1 MPSAQNILKDSHAA
15 LPVRQHK
22 FGIDGSVRTLT
33 RGSDGQ
39 DSGVVSNGRHGAE
52 ERPRVG
58 CSSMVWDPTAGSGKP
73 GNAVRSVQSRQG
85 RHG

>member
-52 ERPRVG
+52 
-58 CSSMVWDPTAGSGKP
+58 
-73 GNAVRSVQSRQG
+73 
-85 RHG
+85 